1 MLDKTVKTIEE
12 DSVKLIIFILLSYIV
27 PVIGIGFSIY
37 LLLNAAK
44 NHYGMWVKIL
54 AVLSLCIQ
62 LLPVLGVLIGI
73 ITWIAA

>member
-1 MLDKTVKTIEE
+1 MEE
-12 DSVKLIIFILLSYIV
+12 DAVKLIIFILLSYIV

-37 LLLNAAK
+37 LLINATK
-44 NHYGMWVKIL
+44 NHYGVWVKRL

-62 LLPVLGVLIGI
+62 LLPVLGVLVGM

>member
-12 DSVKLIIFILLSYIV
+12 DSVKLIIFILLSYI

-37 LLLNAAK
+37 LLMNATK
-44 NHYGMWVKIL
+44 NHYGMWVKRL

-62 LLPVLGVLIGI
+62 LLPVLGVLIGM

>member
-12 DSVKLIIFILLSYIV
+12 DSVKLIVFILLSYIV

-37 LLLNAAK
+37 LLINATK
-44 NHYGMWVKIL
+44 NHYSMWVKRL

-62 LLPVLGVLIGI
+62 LLPVLGVLLGW
-73 ITWIAA
+73 ITWIAG

>member
-1 MLDKTVKTIEE
+1 MEE

-37 LLLNAAK
+37 LLMNATK
-44 NHYGMWVKIL
+44 NHYGTWVKRL

-62 LLPVLGVLIGI
+62 LLPVLGVLIGM

>member
-37 LLLNAAK
+37 LLMNATK
-44 NHYGMWVKIL
+44 NNYGIWVKRL

-62 LLPVLGVLIGI
+62 LLPVLGTLIGM
-73 ITWIAA
+73 ITWITA